1 MPRDVTQE
9 VMRVVAEQLDVEVA
23 TLRRE
28 QAFIGDLGADSRS
41 IFELVL
47 AFEEAFDLHIP
58 DRDVEHIQTVGQAI
72 DYVHAILN
80 DKRG

>member
-9 VMRVVAEQLDVEVA
+9 VMRVVAEQLDADVA

-58 DRDVEHIQTVGQAI
+58 DRDVEQIQTVGQAI

-80 DKRG
+80 DNRS